1 MLSITDELVQ
11 RRRTELGLPTLKST
25 GGKAADTMLTTE

>member
-11 RRRTELGLPTLKST
+11 RRRTELGLKST